1 MAPMIREGD
10 SLTIEHG
17 NQDLHVGD
25 VVVFG
30 TPGNIYVNRVIRLE
44 QKNGSES
51 YLLKG
56 DQSFTFPQMVSRGQI
71 LGKVIE
77 VSGSNGHLHLN
88 STFWKTMNY
97 ILSIRSYISG
107 RHLIPDTLL
116 WKVVHYLLVLRSRI
130 FPQRFSVHLLSWKG
144 IRLIYKFWSCIEVLA
159 LRKNGG

>member
-10 SLTIEHG
+10 SLSIEHG
-17 NQDLHVGD
+17 NQDIHVGD

-30 TPGNIYVNRVIRLE
+30 TPGNIYVNRVVRIE
-44 QKNGSES
+44 YKNGSEL

-56 DQSFTFPQMVSRGQI
+56 DQSFTFPQSLSRDRI

-77 VSGSNGHLHLN
+77 VSGLNGHFHLN

-107 RHLIPDTLL
+107 RHLIADSPF
-116 WKVVHYLLVLRSRI
+116 WKVIHYLFVLRSRI
-130 FPQRFSVHLLSWKG
+130 FPQNFSVHLLLWKG
-144 IRLIYKFWSCIEVLA
+144 IRLIYKFWS
-159 LRKNGG
+159 